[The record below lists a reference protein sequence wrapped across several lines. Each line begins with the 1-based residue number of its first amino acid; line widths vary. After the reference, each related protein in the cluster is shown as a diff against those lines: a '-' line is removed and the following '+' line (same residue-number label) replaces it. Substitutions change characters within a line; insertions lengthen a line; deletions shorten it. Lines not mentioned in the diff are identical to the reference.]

1 MTIQVK
7 DIMGRVAIAVGRDA
21 SFADLVTTMRRFK
34 VGAVTVI
41 DADRRP
47 VGLVSEDD
55 LLIRETA
62 GQDAGGVPFE
72 CGFSGVLLGGLGHR
86 QERRQ
91 ERRKATGTV
100 AGEIMTSPAITVT
113 TATPAREAARLMHTH
128 RIKQLPVIDAV
139 TGRIAGTVHQRD
151 LLKVFLRPEED
162 VRRDV
167 ELSLRRLRLP
177 GGQVTVAV
185 EAGVVTLGGEVAR
198 RSQVAPLLEA
208 VREIDGVVDV
218 RGAPAFRSDDLA
230 RVPAPY
236 L

>member
-7 DIMGRVAIAVGRDA
+7 DIMGRVAIAVERDA
-21 SFADLVTTMRRFK
+21 SFADLVATMRRFK

-55 LLIRETA
+55 LLLRETA
-62 GQDAGGVPFE
+62 GQRADGGPFE
-72 CGFSGVLLGGLGHR
+72 RGLPGGLLGGLGHR
-86 QERRQ
+86 QERRH
-91 ERRKATGTV
+91 ERRKAVGTV

-113 TATPAREAARLMHTH
+113 TATPAREAARLMHAH

-139 TGRIAGTVHQRD
+139 TGRMAGTVHQRD
-151 LLKVFLRPEED
+151 LLKVFLRPEAD
-162 VRRDV
+162 LRHDV

-177 GGQVTVAV
+177 DGQVAV
-185 EAGVVTLGGEVAR
+185 SVEEGVVTLGGQVAR
-198 RSQVAPLLEA
+198 RSQIAPLLEA

-218 RGAPAFRSDDLA
+218 RGVPAFRSDDLA